1 MFTPINGFEGIYSI
15 SEYGEIYSH
24 TRLDSLGREIGGKIL
39 NKITDKDGYY
49 RITLSLG
56 TRNNQKV
63 FRIARLVA
71 ESFLPN
77 GNNLPIVNHK
87 DGNKQNDH
95 YSNLEWCTSKENTR
109 HAWDT
114 GLCRTY
120 DRKLDYN
127 REGIIKSNQDRKKWT
142 GTHKEYCK
150 LYYEKV
156 IKGGC
161 KTIYD

>member
-15 SEYGEIYSH
+15 SEYGDIYSH
-24 TRLDSLGREIGGKIL
+24 VRFDSLGRKIGGKIL
-39 NKITDKDGYY
+39 NKVTDKDGYY
-49 RITLSLG
+49 RTTLSLG
-56 TRNNQKV
+56 SRENQKV

-77 GNNLPIVNHK
+77 PERLPIVNHK

-95 YSNLEWCTSKENTR
+95 YSNLEWCTEQENTR

-114 GLCRTY
+114 GLCKAY
-120 DRKLDYN
+120 DRSKDYN
-127 REGIIKSNQDRKKWT
+127 REAIAESNRKRKKWE

-161 KTIYD
+161 NSVYE